1 MTSLNKAFGKNLRL
15 SFPGR
20 TVNRDAFG
28 KDVSPGTAVSLSLG
42 LVQFSGYSTFG
53 LTEQRR

>member
-1 MTSLNKAFGKNLRL
+1 MTSLNKAFLKKLNL

-28 KDVSPGTAVSLSLG
+28 KNVSPDAAVSSSLG
-42 LVQFSGYSTFG
+42 LVRFSFHSKFG
-53 LTEQRR
+53 LTEQCR